1 MKRCL
6 IARLIGLSL
15 AALPY
20 SIFAQESPV
29 TSVEVAPA
37 VSIPDA
43 THFAPT
49 AQPQSAEPGQPAP
62 SSDAGTTQASADQ
75 QPAEPTQAAPDAMNI
90 AITEGEQTI
99 FNEPDDSA
107 LRIAFLMPQKDSA
120 FEGPSLL
127 ALKGLLASNYASE
140 NPSRILLVYPG
151 SNDSIAEQLDA
162 AAMAGA
168 MIAVGPIDRKK
179 VEEIAQLNYVPLP
192 VVTLNQIDLDNAVAL
207 TEEEIAAEKER
218 VRLERL
224 AQELQKSDESAQED
238 ALAALIDST
247 QPAPQSS
254 TQTAPVTNTL
264 TETVDGQLQGQAP
277 DEGVSI
283 AAKAAVP
290 GLVYADE
297 ISVSKVRYEP
307 KIFPRNL
314 LMLGLSMEDDASYIA
329 RMGVAALP
337 ETTESGEKP
346 KVLLLD
352 HDTPLEKRISQAFER
367 ELVDAG
373 YAPDRMTVDPDDIR
387 RVNQFFRLVVDQL
400 DKDEFDEVPID
411 QEVDPVGWRQQQIRI
426 RRLQAAKRARAALS
440 EPPYYAAFLAMDA
453 KTASQVRSRLPLRTR
468 VWGTPIINPGD
479 TKTNPQAKA
488 MTYDLMHVGFTEAPL
503 LLNFDI
509 AAFEEKYKVPAPQNT
524 LETRLFAL
532 GADAFGLA
540 KSITGGA
547 SSGVIDGNLGTLH
560 YNLSVSPLVERRGQ
574 TAMIYGGTVRAVSQ
588 DQILDFQSINTKS
601 RPMSRLRAQS
611 RSLERLEREA
621 EAAAQAAGTLAP
633 RQDNENAVDGF
644 DAPENPSV
652 PELDLSLPVA
662 PEPTPTT
669 TPPTSVTP

>member
-15 AALPY
+15 AALPCFV
-20 SIFAQESPV
+20 FAQESAA
-29 TSVEVAPA
+29 TSAEVAPA
-37 VSIPDA
+37 VS
-43 THFAPT
+43 T
-49 AQPQSAEPGQPAP
+49 
-62 SSDAGTTQASADQ
+62 SDAARVAPAAQTSIATPALPAISTETGTTQAGAEQ
-75 QPAEPTQAAPDAMNI
+75 QPAESAQAAFDVMNT

-162 AAMAGA
+162 AALAGA

-179 VEEIAQLNYVPLP
+179 VEEIARLNYVPLP

-238 ALAALIDST
+238 ALANLINAT
-247 QPAPQSS
+247 QPTA
-254 TQTAPVTNTL
+254 QTAPEANTL
-264 TETVDGQLQGQAP
+264 TETVNGQLQGQDP
-277 DEGVSI
+277 NEGVSI
-283 AAKAAVP
+283 AAKTTVP

-297 ISVSKVRYEP
+297 TAVSKVRYEP

-337 ETTESGEKP
+337 ETTESGERP

-352 HDTPLEKRISQAFER
+352 HDSPLEKRISEAFER

-373 YAPDRMTVDPDDIR
+373 YAPDRMTVDINDFR
-387 RVNQFFRLVVDQL
+387 RVNQFFKLVVDKL
-400 DKDEFDEVPID
+400 DKEEFDEVPID

-426 RRLQAAKRARAALS
+426 RRLEAAKRARAALS

-574 TAMIYGGTVRAVSQ
+574 TAMIYGGSVRAVSQ

-601 RPMSRLRAQS
+601 RPLSRLRAQS

-633 RQDNENAVDGF
+633 RQGNENAVDGF
-644 DAPENPSV
+644 DTLENPSV
-652 PELDLSLPVA
+652 PESDLSQPVM
-662 PEPTPTT
+662 PEPAPAT
-669 TPPTSVTP
+669 TPPTPVTP